1 MPLEHGTDQ
10 AHGLRRLLASDQCAL
25 ISIVASKAGMGCSS
39 LTLNLASALS
49 LAGKRVMV
57 LQENP
62 PALNSPSRLNSFVD
76 FDLLDVAQGR
86 CSLHQVV
93 RDEHEFSILP
103 AARAMQTLSH
113 LDEAEQQRL
122 ENSLIEISSETQVLL
137 VDAALLAGSATGVR
151 SLATGLPILLLVV
164 DGTSTGITESYA
176 LIKKMSLEQGRAQ
189 FRIVVTKV
197 ADDFEA
203 RSVFNNMDKVARRHL
218 GIRLD
223 YFGYV
228 PFDVKHQRA
237 TQLNK
242 PVVEV
247 FADSASATA
256 YFKLARKLVEILL
269 DEGSVLNDVPCM
281 MQSWLRQSTLHIAS
295 MEMA

>member
-1 MPLEHGTDQ
+1 MRLEHGTDQ
-10 AHGLRRLLASDQCAL
+10 AHGLRRLLASDQRAL

-39 LTLNLASALS
+39 LTTNLASALAHS
-49 LAGKRVMV
+49 GKRVMV
-57 LQENP
+57 LEENP
-62 PALNSPSRLNSFVD
+62 PALDSASRLNAYVD

-86 CSLHQVV
+86 CALHQVV
-93 RDEHEFSILP
+93 RSEHEFSVLP
-103 AARAMQTLSH
+103 AARAMKTLSR
-113 LDEAEQQRL
+113 LDAAEKQRL
-122 ENSLIEISSETQVLL
+122 ENALIELSSEADVLL
-137 VDAALLAGSATGVR
+137 VDAAVWAGGATGAS
-151 SLATGLPILLLVV
+151 SLATGLPIMLLVV

-176 LIKKMSLEQGRAQ
+176 LIKKMTLAQGRAQ

-197 ADDFEA
+197 AHEQEA

-228 PFDVKHQRA
+228 PFDAKQQRA

-247 FADSASATA
+247 FAASPSAQA
-256 YFKLARKLVEILL
+256 YVELARKLGEVLL
-269 DEGSVLNDVPCM
+269 AEDVAAMDAPCM
-281 MQSWLRQSTLHIAS
+281 MQSWLRQSAVQASS